1 MNDEL
6 RKFFMEL
13 FYQDHPA
20 SIQAEIDKD
29 GELGI
34 GIHIEGRGVELL
46 VLSLAIAENVGK
58 KLNLSKKNYIEILQE
73 GWNEDSDK
81 NDDVPDIYKK
91 IFDDLIK

>member
-6 RKFFMEL
+6 RKFFMEI
-13 FYQDHPA
+13 FYEDHPA

-29 GELGI
+29 GGLGI
-34 GIHIEGRGVELL
+34 RIEGRGVELL
-46 VLSLAIAENVGK
+46 VLSLEIAENVGK
-58 KLNLSKKNYIEILQE
+58 KLKLSKKDYIGILQE

-81 NDDVPDIYKK
+81 NDDVPNIFKK

>member
-6 RKFFMEL
+6 RKFFMEI
-13 FYQDHPA
+13 FYEDHPA

-29 GELGI
+29 GGLE
-34 GIHIEGRGVELL
+34 IHIEGRGIELL
-46 VLSLAIAENVGK
+46 ALSLEIAENVGK
-58 KLNLSKKNYIEILQE
+58 KLKLSKKDYIEILQE

-81 NDDVPDIYKK
+81 NDDVPNIFKM

>member
-6 RKFFMEL
+6 RKFFMEI
-13 FYQDHPA
+13 FYEDHPA

-29 GELGI
+29 GGL

-46 VLSLAIAENVGK
+46 VLSLEIAENVGK
-58 KLNLSKKNYIEILQE
+58 KLKLSKKDYIEIFQE

-81 NDDVPDIYKK
+81 NDDVPNIFKK

>member
-34 GIHIEGRGVELL
+34 GIHIEGR
-46 VLSLAIAENVGK
+46 
-58 KLNLSKKNYIEILQE
+58 
-73 GWNEDSDK
+73 
-81 NDDVPDIYKK
+81 
-91 IFDDLIK
+91 

>member
-6 RKFFMEL
+6 RKFFMEI

-34 GIHIEGRGVELL
+34 HIEGRGLELL
-46 VLSLAIAENVGK
+46 VLSFKIAEYVGK
-58 KLNLSKKNYIEILQE
+58 KLKFSKKNYIETLQE
-73 GWNEDSDK
+73 GWKEDSDK
-81 NDDVPDIYKK
+81 NDDVPDMFKK